1 MLSPKYRAPTPQFA
15 GLCYLSL
22 RRTTLESFFKIFDK
36 HFMRFILP
44 ILITTLLCC
53 SANLSHA
60 GDDDQIIRALEKDI
74 LTKRL
79 EGNYPQALALC
90 AKLKAIPAGETLG
103 IALELDTQLT
113 ALSWDDQKV
122 FSTQDMIRQ
131 TNRLIKECKP
141 KRKKPTADQL
151 FLCGRGHFARAYLS
165 AMEGK
170 FYAAGTHGSDAIDA
184 FEAALDQDPGLTDVK
199 LPLGMAYFYAD
210 HLPAIVKL
218 MAPLLWFIP
227 TGNSDKSLP
236 YIQEVMATD
245 GAYADAARFIYSD
258 LITQQAPELMP
269 DAIQTLQGL
278 TERYPMNPRLHLAL
292 IGSYAYSDQ
301 WRAAYDAIGP
311 LRLNADPNSA
321 FQSIGHI
328 WAVYSLKYLKQPIP
342 QDVEK
347 AFLIIGPE
355 DIPGWAID
363 WFTLAQGLV
372 LDFQQNRSGAIE
384 KYQTVLESENN
395 FNSGWLLELAKTGL
409 NEPLFTL
416 APEG

>member
-1 MLSPKYRAPTPQFA
+1 
-15 GLCYLSL
+15 
-22 RRTTLESFFKIFDK
+22 
-36 HFMRFILP
+36 MRFILP
-44 ILITTLLCC
+44 ILITALLWS

-60 GDDDQIIRALEKDI
+60 SDIDQTIRALEEDI

-90 AKLKAIPAGETLG
+90 AKLKTIPGAEGLG

-113 ALSWDDQKV
+113 ALSWDAQKSV
-122 FSTQDMIRQ
+122 ATQDMIRQ

-141 KRKKPTADQL
+141 KGTKPTANQL
-151 FLCGRGHFARAYLS
+151 FLCGRGHFARSYLS
-165 AMEGK
+165 AMDSK

-184 FEAALDQDPGLTDVK
+184 FEAALQQDPGLTDVK

-210 HLPAIVKL
+210 HLPAFVKF

-236 YIQEVMATD
+236 YIQEVIATE

-269 DAIQTLQGL
+269 EAIQTLHGL

-292 IGSYAYSDQ
+292 IASYAYSDQ
-301 WRAAYDAIGP
+301 WRAAYDALGP
-311 LRLNADPNSA
+311 LRLNVDTDSA
-321 FQSIGHI
+321 FQNIGHI

-342 QDVEK
+342 QDIEK
-347 AFLIIGPE
+347 ALLAIEPP
-355 DIPGWAID
+355 DIPGWAMD

-372 LDFQQNRSGAIE
+372 LDFQQNRPGAIE
-384 KYQTVLESENN
+384 KYQTVIASENN
-395 FNSGWLLELAKTGL
+395 FNSGLLLDLAKTGL

>member
-1 MLSPKYRAPTPQFA
+1 
-15 GLCYLSL
+15 
-22 RRTTLESFFKIFDK
+22 
-36 HFMRFILP
+36 MRFILP
-44 ILITTLLCC
+44 ILITALLWS

-60 GDDDQIIRALEKDI
+60 SDIDQTIRALEEDI

-90 AKLKAIPAGETLG
+90 AKLKTIPGAEGLG

-113 ALSWDDQKV
+113 ALSWDAQESV
-122 FSTQDMIRQ
+122 ATQDMFRQ

-141 KRKKPTADQL
+141 KGAKPTADQL
-151 FLCGRGHFARAYLS
+151 FLCGRGHFARSYLS
-165 AMEGK
+165 AMDSK

-184 FEAALDQDPGLTDVK
+184 FEAALQQDPGLTDVK

-210 HLPAIVKL
+210 HLPAFVKF

-236 YIQEVMATD
+236 YIQEVIATE

-269 DAIQTLQGL
+269 EAIQTLQGL

-292 IGSYAYSDQ
+292 IASYAYSDQ
-301 WRAAYDAIGP
+301 WRAAYDALGP
-311 LRLNADPNSA
+311 LRLNVDTDSA
-321 FQSIGHI
+321 FQNIGHI

-342 QDVEK
+342 QDIEK
-347 AFLIIGPE
+347 ALLAIEPD
-355 DIPGWAID
+355 DIPGWAMD

-372 LDFQQNRSGAIE
+372 LDFQQNRPGAIE
-384 KYQTVLESENN
+384 KYQTVIASENN
-395 FNSGWLLELAKTGL
+395 FNSGWLLDLAKTGL